1 MKIIKKIMGIF
12 GYKLTEKNLV
22 KNEQL
27 IPENAKISPG
37 GFVEELIKIKKNFF
51 LIQIGANDGKVDDFL
66 STIIKKE
73 NIKSILVEPIKE
85 NFSKLKNVYNNY
97 QNVILENSAIDIMDK
112 EKEIYKVDQKY
123 LKYYGNHIP
132 YISSFLLSH
141 LIKHGVKKKHI
152 VKDKVKCLSPKSL
165 MEKFNIKNFDLL
177 VIDTEG
183 YDDVILN
190 EFLKIDNINP
200 VIIFEWIHIKN
211 SNFIKLYKKLEEK
224 NYKLLRIEKDLIC
237 FKKNLDVKFSI
248 NIN

>member
-1 MKIIKKIMGIF
+1 MIK
-12 GYKLTEKNLV
+12 N
-22 KNEQL
+22 
-27 IPENAKISPG
+27 
-37 GFVEELIKIKKNFF
+37 
-51 LIQIGANDGKVDDFL
+51 
-66 STIIKKE
+66 
-73 NIKSILVEPIKE
+73 
-85 NFSKLKNVYNNY
+85 
-97 QNVILENSAIDIMDK
+97 
-112 EKEIYKVDQKY
+112 
-123 LKYYGNHIP
+123 
-132 YISSFLLSH
+132 
-141 LIKHGVKKKHI
+141 GVKKRHI

-165 MEKFNIKNFDLL
+165 IEKFNIKNFDLL

-190 EFLKIDNINP
+190 EFLKIDDIKP